1 MISMMYPLSVISLEI
16 SIGELLLKVGVAKL
30 NTRVNGPDGDL
41 KCQIWTKG
49 ENQYFYLNCALF
61 SSPAV

>member
-1 MISMMYPLSVISLEI
+1 MMYPLSVISLEI

-41 KCQIWTKG
+41 KCQI
-49 ENQYFYLNCALF
+49 
-61 SSPAV
+61 